1 MQKRLNLWQ
10 RLKPEYKKA
19 IKEDNKKY
27 SYKMANFIE
36 LENRTY
42 KRDIKAGGDGRLSVD
57 LLKNCLRSNEKELLT
72 WQYIAKLIETDE

>member
-1 MQKRLNLWQ
+1 MSNITWCEWTKSEARQ
-10 RLKPEYKKA
+10 RAQNKA
-19 IKEDNKKY
+19 FAKI
-27 SYKMANFIE
+27 SFIE

-57 LLKNCLRSNEKELLT
+57 LLKTCLRSNENELKT